1 MARWIN
7 SKFAHTTHLI
17 LWLDTQ
23 DVSSN
28 ESWGQCVFT
37 SSTGLTV
44 CIVWNKERG
53 NFVQEKRE
61 VI

>member
-7 SKFAHTTHLI
+7 NKYAHTTHLI

-37 SSTGLTV
+37 STGLTGG
-44 CIVWNKERG
+44 IIWNKAKG
-53 NFVQEKRE
+53 HFVQEKRQ
-61 VI
+61 VS

>member
-1 MARWIN
+1 MVRWIN
-7 SKFAHTTHLI
+7 NKYAHTTHLI

-44 CIVWNKERG
+44 CIVSNKERG